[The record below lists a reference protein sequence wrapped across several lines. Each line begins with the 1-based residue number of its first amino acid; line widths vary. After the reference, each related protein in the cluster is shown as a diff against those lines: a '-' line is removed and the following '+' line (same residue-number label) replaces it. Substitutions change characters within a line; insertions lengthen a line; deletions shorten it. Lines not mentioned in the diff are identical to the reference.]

1 MPRPSVPGSVPL
13 TQEIDHHSLM
23 LLGTGGAWDLQRDG
37 WAYDVKYDGYPTL
50 AVVAVAAG
58 AITMGRSQ
66 RQRFEHEGG
75 SR

>member
-1 MPRPSVPGSVPL
+1 
-13 TQEIDHHSLM
+13 M

-58 AITMGRSQ
+58 ASQWADRSVSASNT
-66 RQRFEHEGG
+66 RAVRGEA
-75 SR
+75 R